1 VPGDRLGVAGK
12 EGQILVARVS
22 AVLVQWPTLA
32 MRRPV
37 LLEGMIMAT
46 KNRLDGI
53 PHPPTTFL
61 LGNLLAVSARTPTQ
75 DLMKLAR
82 QYGPVYWLDIR
93 GRVLLIVSGFGLVDE
108 LCDETRFDKSVR
120 GPLRRVRRFA
130 GDGLFTAETQE
141 PNWAKAH
148 NILLPNFSERAMQ
161 GYHPMMLDI
170 AEQLVSKWE
179 RLNAEDEIDVVS
191 DMTALTLD
199 TIGLCGFDYRFNSFY
214 RTGQH
219 PFVDAMG
226 RSLAASGEARGLPL
240 ENVVQRKRERQLR
253 ADIQYMN
260 ELVDRIIKE
269 RRTSGEDLAAK
280 PDLLSYMLSG
290 VDRRTGERLDDVNIR
305 YQIITFL
312 IAGHETTSGLLSFAI
327 YFLLNQPEVLA
338 RAYQEVDGV
347 LGPDATV
354 RPTHAQV
361 KQLVYVAQILK
372 ESLRLWPTAPA
383 FSLSP
388 YKDTIIGGKY
398 KINRNYRFS
407 VLVPMLHR
415 DTAVWGDQAEIFN
428 PDNFS
433 PEAERTRPANAY
445 KPFGNGQR
453 ACIGRQF
460 AMHEATLVL
469 GMILQRFKLVD
480 HTRYQLKLR
489 ETLTIKP
496 DAFTIKVERRTERD
510 WTVGAPIPSV
520 TVAPVVEAAPAT
532 AVAGSARHATPLL
545 VLYGSN
551 LGTAEE
557 IARRIG
563 QAGEANGFITTVAPL
578 DAYTSRLPRG
588 GAVVITTSSY
598 NGTAPDNAIKF
609 CAWLRSSDLAADSLT
624 GVTYTVFGCG
634 NRDWASTFQAIP
646 RLIDDRLEAFGARRL
661 YPRGEGDARG
671 DFDGEFHAWYE
682 PLWST
687 VAAELGIGLAAVPAP
702 APEPLYAVEVL
713 PGRQHSPFVDSLGA
727 KAMTVTV
734 NRELHTKDGL
744 HPSERST
751 RHIELELPEGVTY
764 RAGDHLGVVAH
775 NSEALVR
782 RVAGR
787 FGLDVDAYVR
797 LRTTSTR
804 KTFLPADQTISV
816 GRLLGDYVELQDV
829 ATRKQIETLAQHT
842 ECPWTKPRLA
852 ALAADDVRYRDEVL
866 AKRKSLID
874 LLEEYP
880 ACGVPFNVYLE
891 MLSPLRPRYYS
902 ISSSPLQQ
910 ERRCSITVGVLD
922 APARSGRGPFQG
934 VCSNYLQ
941 HQPEGGVIYA
951 FVKDTKSLFRLPE
964 DPSIPL
970 IMIGPGTGLAPFRGF
985 LQERAALKA
994 RGKPVGASMLFFGCR
1009 HPHQD
1014 FIYEAE
1020 LRAFAREGVT
1030 RLYTCFS
1037 RIPDERKAYVQDQ
1050 ILDRRDEVWQMI
1062 QDGAVVYV
1070 CGDASRMAPDVR
1082 RAFAAIYRDRTG
1094 ADEQAA
1100 ERWPDELA
1108 RANRYLV
1115 DVWAAT

>member
-1 VPGDRLGVAGK
+1 
-12 EGQILVARVS
+12 
-22 AVLVQWPTLA
+22 
-32 MRRPV
+32 
-37 LLEGMIMAT
+37 MIMAT
-46 KNRLDGI
+46 KNRLEGI

-82 QYGPVYWLDIR
+82 QYGPIFWLDIR
-93 GRVLLIVSGFGLVDE
+93 GRVLLIASGFELVEE
-108 LCDETRFDKSVR
+108 LCDEARFDKSVR

-148 NILLPNFSERAMQ
+148 NILLPNFSERAMH

-170 AEQLVSKWE
+170 AEQLVSKWD
-179 RLNAEDEIDVVS
+179 RLNAEDEIDVVR

-214 RTGQH
+214 REGQH

-240 ENVVQRKRERQLR
+240 ESVVQRKRERQLR

-269 RRTSGEDLAAK
+269 RRASSEDLATK

-290 VDRRTGERLDDVNIR
+290 VDKRTGERLDDVNIR

-338 RAYQEVDGV
+338 RAYQEVDRV
-347 LGPDATV
+347 LGPDPSV
-354 RPTHAQV
+354 KPTYAQV
-361 KQLVYVAQILK
+361 KQLGYVAQILK

-388 YKDTIIGGKY
+388 YRDTVIGGKY

-415 DTAVWGDQAEIFN
+415 DTTVWGAQAEVFN

-433 PEAERTRPANAY
+433 PEAERARPANAY

-496 DAFTIKVERRTERD
+496 DEFTIKVQRRMERHRT
-510 WTVGAPIPSV
+510 VAAPVPSV
-520 TVAPVVEAAPAT
+520 TRAQVAEVAPAT
-532 AVAGSARHATPLL
+532 TVAGAARHGTPLL

-563 QAGEANGFITTVAPL
+563 QAGEASGFATTVAPL
-578 DAYTSRLPRG
+578 DLYTSQLPRE

-598 NGTAPDNAIKF
+598 NGSPPDNALKF
-609 CAWLRSSDLAADSLT
+609 CEWLRSGDLAASTLE
-624 GVTYTVFGCG
+624 GVSYTLFGCG

-646 RLIDDRLEAFGARRL
+646 RFIDEKLEAFGARRL
-661 YPRGEGDARG
+661 YPLGEGDARG
-671 DFDGEFHAWYE
+671 DFDGQFQAWYE
-682 PLWST
+682 PLWSR
-687 VAAELGIGLAAVPAP
+687 VATELGIELGAAVAPGPA
-702 APEPLYAVEVL
+702 YMVEFL

-727 KAMTVTV
+727 NAMKVTV
-734 NRELHTKDGL
+734 NRELHTKDGPQ
-744 HPSERST
+744 PSERST
-751 RHIELELPEGVTY
+751 RHIELELPDRVTY
-764 RAGDHLGVVAH
+764 RAGDHLGVVPH
-775 NSEALVR
+775 NGEALVR
-782 RVAGR
+782 RVATR
-787 FGLDVDAYVR
+787 FGLEVDAYLR
-797 LRTTSTR
+797 LRTTSNR
-804 KTFLPADQTISV
+804 KTFLPADQAIPV
-816 GRLLGDYVELQDV
+816 GRLLGDYVELQDI
-829 ATRKQIETLAQHT
+829 ATRKQIEMLAQHT
-842 ECPWTKPRLA
+842 ECPWTQPRLA
-852 ALAADDVRYRDEVL
+852 ALATDEVRYRDDVMVR
-866 AKRKSLID
+866 RKSLID

-880 ACGVPFNVYLE
+880 ACTVPFNIYLE

-902 ISSSPLQQ
+902 ISSSPLQH
-910 ERRCSITVGVLD
+910 ERSCSITVGVLD
-922 APARSGRGPFQG
+922 TPARSRQGTFQG
-934 VCSNYLQ
+934 VCSNYLR
-941 HQPEGGVIYA
+941 HQPEGGVIFA
-951 FVKDTKSLFRLPE
+951 FVKDTKSAFRLPE
-964 DPSIPL
+964 DPRIPL

-985 LQERAALKA
+985 LQERAARKT
-994 RGKPVGASMLFFGCR
+994 RGEPVGPSMLFFGCR

-1014 FIYEAE
+1014 FIYEDE
-1020 LRAFAREGVT
+1020 LRALAEQGVT
-1030 RLYTCFS
+1030 QLHTCFS
-1037 RIPDERKAYVQDQ
+1037 RVAGEKKTYVQDQ
-1050 ILDRRDEVWQMI
+1050 LVESRDAVWQMI
-1062 QDGAVVYV
+1062 QEGAIVYV

-1082 RAFAAIYRDRTG
+1082 RTFATIYRDRTG
-1094 ADEQAA
+1094 ADAQAA
-1100 ERWPDELA
+1100 ERWLDELT